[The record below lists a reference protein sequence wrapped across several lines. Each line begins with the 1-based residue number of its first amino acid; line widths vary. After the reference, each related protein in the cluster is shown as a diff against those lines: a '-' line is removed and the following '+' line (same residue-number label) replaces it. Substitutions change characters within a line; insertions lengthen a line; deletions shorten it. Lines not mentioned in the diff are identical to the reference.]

1 MIGALRPVRPRR
13 PGGQAESLRNP
24 GGRTIVTTTTP
35 TPQGGHPALESL
47 DAGTLPARIHEIL
60 EDAIIM
66 GVFAPGQ
73 RLHTDRLAAQY
84 GVSRIPVREAMRSL
98 HEAGWVD
105 IRPRYGAYVR
115 ERSGA
120 ELTQLFET
128 RAVIEAAVAEWAAE
142 RRTDEDL
149 EALRRVV
156 ERSRRLLELG
166 DDEALERS
174 GSAFYA
180 AMRAAARN
188 EVLGTLSAELH
199 KRARFY
205 FHMVAGDLGSDWV
218 SLHEQIAD
226 LVAQGDAAAAGRL
239 ARRHVL
245 DTGEAVA
252 QLLGEQDA
260 RGVPPV

>member
-1 MIGALRPVRPRR
+1 M
-13 PGGQAESLRNP
+13 
-24 GGRTIVTTTTP
+24 TTSTS
-35 TPQGGHPALESL
+35 TPQHGHPALASL
-47 DAGTLPARIHEIL
+47 DSGTLPARIHEIL
-60 EDAIIM
+60 EDAIIQ
-66 GVFAPGQ
+66 GVFAPGE

-115 ERSGA
+115 ERSGE
-120 ELTQLFET
+120 ELTALFEA
-128 RAVIEAAVAEWAAE
+128 RAVIEGAIAEWAAQ
-142 RRTDEDL
+142 RRTPADL

-156 ERSRRLLELG
+156 DRSRRLLELG

-174 GSAFYA
+174 GSDFYA
-180 AMRAAARN
+180 AMRTASHN
-188 EVLGTLSAELH
+188 EVLGTLSTELH

-218 SLHEQIAD
+218 SLHEQLAD
-226 LVAQGDAAAAGRL
+226 LVGRGDAAEAGRL
-239 ARRHVL
+239 ARQHVL

-260 RGVPPV
+260 REAR